1 MKWKKTFYR
10 LRNVKKKEEIIN
22 SLIEDSIDLF
32 KKAINENC

>member
-1 MKWKKTFYR
+1 MEENILPFEKK
-10 LRNVKKKEEIIN
+10 KKKEEIIN

>member
-1 MKWKKTFYR
+1 MEENILPFEECQ
-10 LRNVKKKEEIIN
+10 KKEEIIN